1 MSLPAQQSASFL
13 LNTPSYIW
21 QSLRTVL
28 LCYYSTLSLLMNVNC
43 QQINWTNVFLGTYYV
58 PGPFPVAGDRVGTMT
73 NKTIPIFRKLTFLI
87 KDSPWQPL
95 SLTLVGTSDCA
106 NTKVLAG
113 VSHGFSKSTWGLNV
127 ADLSSENFGWSHQW
141 VYIGGYKCLLL
152 FCATLCHLGS
162 KTLLLPFLSE
172 ACVRRSSPVSSCSN
186 TIKYP
191 FTLCRAPAQ
200 TSQLGSCA

>member
-1 MSLPAQQSASFL
+1 MSLPAQQSASFP
-13 LNTPSYIW
+13 LNTPNYIW

-58 PGPFPVAGDRVGTMT
+58 PDPFPVVGDRVR
-73 NKTIPIFRKLTFLI
+73 TIPIFRKLTFLI

-95 SLTLVGTSDCA
+95 SLNLVGTSDCA

-113 VSHGFSKSTWGLNV
+113 VSHGFSKSTRGLNV

-141 VYIGGYKCLLL
+141 VYIGGCKCLLL
-152 FCATLCHLGS
+152 FCATLCHLDS
-162 KTLLLPFLSE
+162 KTLLLPFPSE
-172 ACVRRSSPVSSCSN
+172 AHVRRSSPVSSCSN
-186 TIKYP
+186 TVKHP
-191 FTLCRAPAQ
+191 FTLCRAPITPAQ
-200 TSQLGSCA
+200 TFQLGSCA